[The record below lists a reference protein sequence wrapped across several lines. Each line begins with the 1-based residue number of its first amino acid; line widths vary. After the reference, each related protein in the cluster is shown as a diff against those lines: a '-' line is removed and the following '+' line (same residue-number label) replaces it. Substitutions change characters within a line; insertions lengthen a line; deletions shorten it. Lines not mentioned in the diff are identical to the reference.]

1 MKETPIY
8 EDLSLVMKRT
18 QIGFI
23 CVIAIFLIL
32 ILSFWKVQIL
42 DHSEFWKKSEAN
54 RIKETVIPPQRGLI
68 LDRDGKILAKNIA
81 SFQVSIIRENCEDL
95 EESCQRISEL
105 LGLEKEVIEE
115 RIDKFKSLPQFRPI
129 VIKDNLTE
137 EEVAKLEARK
147 LDFPELVIRV
157 DPKRNYPHGILASHV
172 LGYLQEL
179 SENDLKSEQ
188 YRERHPGDLVGKNGI
203 ERIYE
208 GLLVGTEGRI
218 LDVVDSQG
226 RIMEML
232 TKYDPIP
239 GKDVKLT
246 LDLELQ
252 MAAEKILEGREGAVV
267 VMDPQSGEILA
278 MASYPNFDPNK
289 FINRFTPEEWLTLV
303 DNPEF
308 PLENRTI
315 RGLYS
320 PGSIFKLTMAI
331 AGLDARFVTDRTA
344 HYCGGSVMLYGR
356 PHACWQELGHGSVN
370 LYSAIEKSCN
380 IYFYHLG
387 REMGIDTISRYA
399 NMLGFGSSTGIDLY
413 GEKSGLVPDKRWKKK
428 VKNESWY
435 PGETISISIGQSF
448 LLVTPL
454 QVAVH
459 TALIAN
465 RGKIA
470 IPFLVSPEGKQNQEG
485 GIESNGMSSID
496 LSVFEK
502 VIQGMWMS
510 VNREG
515 TAVGSRVPDFDI
527 CGKTGST
534 QVVSTARA
542 EELEQQNIEI
552 KTHSW
557 FTGFAPRDD
566 PKVVVTVLVE
576 YGGGGGETAAPLA
589 RQIFE
594 AYRNKND

>member
-1 MKETPIY
+1 MKESPIY

-18 QIGFI
+18 KIAFI
-23 CVIAIFLIL
+23 CVIVLFLVL

-42 DHSEFWKKSEAN
+42 DYSKFWKKSEAN

-68 LDRDGKILAKNIA
+68 LDRDEKILAKNIA

-115 RIDKFKSLPQFRPI
+115 RIDKFKSLPLFRPI
-129 VIKDNLTE
+129 VIKDNLTD
-137 EEVAKLEARK
+137 EEVAKLESRK
-147 LDFPELVIRV
+147 LEFPELIIRV

-179 SENDLKSEQ
+179 SENDLKSEK
-188 YRERHPGDLVGKNGI
+188 YRERRPGDLVGKNGI

-208 GLLVGTEGRI
+208 DLLVGTEGRI
-218 LDVVDSQG
+218 LDVVDSHG
-226 RIMEML
+226 RIMEEL
-232 TKYDPIP
+232 TKYHPIP

-246 LDLELQ
+246 LDIDLQ

-267 VMDPQSGEILA
+267 VLEPQSGEILA

-320 PGSIFKLTMAI
+320 PGSIFKLAMAI
-331 AGLDARFVTDRTA
+331 AGLDARIITDRTT
-344 HYCGGSVMLYGR
+344 HYCSGSIRLYGNPR
-356 PHACWQELGHGSVN
+356 ACWKELGHGSVN
-370 LYSAIEKSCN
+370 LYSSIEKSCN
-380 IYFYHLG
+380 IYFYQLG
-387 REMGIDTISRYA
+387 RDMGIDTISRYA

-413 GEKSGLVPDKRWKKK
+413 GEKSGLVPNPQWKKK
-428 VKNESWY
+428 VKNEPWY

-465 RGKIA
+465 RGKRV
-470 IPFLVSPEGKQNQEG
+470 IPFLVNPEGKQSREG
-485 GIESNGMSSID
+485 GIGSNGMSSID
-496 LSVFEK
+496 RSAFEK

-515 TAVGSRVPDFDI
+515 TAVGSRIKDFDI

-557 FTGFAPRDD
+557 FTGFAPKDD

-589 RQIFE
+589 KLIFE
-594 AYRNKND
+594 TYRNKYD